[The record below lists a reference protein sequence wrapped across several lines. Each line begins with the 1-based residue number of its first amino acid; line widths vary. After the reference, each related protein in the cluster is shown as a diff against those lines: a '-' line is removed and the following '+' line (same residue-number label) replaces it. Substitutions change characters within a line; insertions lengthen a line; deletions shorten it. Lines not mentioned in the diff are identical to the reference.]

1 MQKRLL
7 LRTCASSLVALFV
20 AMIASLASAQSGDTR
35 LLAQS
40 LFQEGKRL
48 LDAGKIDPACEKLAE
63 SQKLEPAAGTLL
75 NLARCHELQGKIATA
90 WTDFQGAL
98 ELSKR
103 ARRPDRMAHAKKK
116 IDELG
121 PKVPYLTLRY
131 AGASP
136 LPGLKVRLDGVELS
150 SATLDT
156 SLALDP
162 GEHVVSAEAEGHE
175 PFEVKV
181 TLAESEKKTVAIGPL
196 EPLRKVAPAPRPP
209 PASSRPGWLLPT
221 AIVTGGVGF
230 AAHLVTLGTGVRA
243 LDLGSQGERLCPG
256 LACSQEGLDAV
267 ESGRDFAT
275 AADVSLV
282 IGIVLGA
289 GSATLFAVNYIWYAD
304 DGTVDD
310 PVRVEAASL
319 RVVPQV
325 EVGQRETYGLGLR
338 GTF

>member
-1 MQKRLL
+1 MQTSAIARK
-7 LRTCASSLVALFV
+7 CVCSLVALLV
-20 AMIASLASAQSGDTR
+20 AMVTSLASAQSGDSR
-35 LLAQS
+35 VLAQS

-48 LDAGKIDPACEKLAE
+48 LDAGKIDPACEKLEE
-63 SQKLEPAAGTLL
+63 SQKLDPAGGTLL

-90 WTDFQGAL
+90 WTDFQGVL
-98 ELSKR
+98 EMSKR

-131 AGASP
+131 AGTAP
-136 LPGLKVRLDGVELS
+136 LPGLKVRLDGVALS
-150 SATLDT
+150 AATLDT

-175 PFEVKV
+175 PFEARV
-181 TLAESEKKTVAIGPL
+181 TLAEREKKTVAIGPL
-196 EPLRKVAPAPRPP
+196 EPVRKAPPPRPEP
-209 PASSRPGWLLPT
+209 VSSRPGWLLPT
-221 AIVTGGVGF
+221 AIVTGGLGL

-243 LDLGSQGERLCPG
+243 LDLGKEGEAACPG
-256 LACSQEGLDAV
+256 LACSQAGLDAV

-289 GSATLFAVNYIWYAD
+289 GSATLFAVNYIWFTDEAP
-304 DGTVDD
+304 GGAPPT
-310 PVRVEAASL
+310 EAASL
-319 RVVPQV
+319 HVVPHV
-325 EVGQRETYGLGLR
+325 ELGRRETYGVGVR